1 MEVWGFMQSG
11 MSVIGAC
18 LDALKHEAF
27 YNTYDHTFEV
37 VRADTDA
44 LKEQVF
50 RLRYQIFCEEH
61 NCEPIEGRSNNIL
74 VDPHDGHSIHF
85 LLMHRETGTPAGAAS
100 VVLPRDER
108 AGKSFPVQE
117 ICDHPLLHMPGE
129 TMRLCEISRL
139 CMAPRFRRRPEDGR
153 FLPAYYPQDWGLKF
167 TDGKMSFIRRRI
179 PYAPLGLLRAA
190 FEIALSSHLMDCV
203 CLIES
208 EQLRSLQALGMSYR
222 VLGPRLQG
230 RVSFQPVIFNIKIAL
245 DTMREENPHCY
256 DIVSDKGRLS
266 KMADEINKHYW
277 LDQVFSQNCW
287 DEIYNK
293 LL

>member
-1 MEVWGFMQSG
+1 MQSG
-11 MSVIGAC
+11 ISVIEAC
-18 LDALKHEAF
+18 MNALKQQAF
-27 YNTYDHTFEV
+27 YGAYDNTFEI
-37 VRADTDA
+37 VRADTDS

-50 RLRYQIFCEEH
+50 RLRYQVFCEEH
-61 NCEPIEGRSNNIL
+61 NCDSIDSYGDGIL
-74 VDPHDGHSIHF
+74 IDPHDDHSVHF
-85 LLMHRETGTPAGAAS
+85 LLRHKETGEVAGATS
-100 VVLPRDER
+100 VVMPREDR
-108 AGKSFPVQE
+108 DGHSFPVQQ
-117 ICDHPLLHMPGE
+117 ICDHPLLHMPQE
-129 TMRLCEISRL
+129 TRRLCEISRL

-167 TDGKMSFIRRRI
+167 NHGKVTYIRRRI

-190 FEIALSSHLMDCV
+190 FETALSSHLMDCV
-203 CLIES
+203 CVIES
-208 EQLRSLQALGMSYR
+208 EQLRTLQELGMSYR

-245 DTMREENPHCY
+245 DTMREDNPHCY

-277 LDQVFSQNCW
+277 LDEVFSQDCW